1 MHAPLGVRRA
11 SVLSPKRRPFFH
23 VWEEAELNNGPFDL
37 NSKVHFRQTYTWFLP
52 TTTHSAIEY
61 P

>member
-1 MHAPLGVRRA
+1 MD
-11 SVLSPKRRPFFH
+11 
-23 VWEEAELNNGPFDL
+23 PFDL
-37 NSKVHFRQTYTWFLP
+37 NSDVHFGQTYTSLLP